1 MKCLTL
7 TMKLPIF
14 LSIILVVFSSCT
26 SADPDACTC
35 GQELSKDVADQ
46 DQTIMD
52 ACSQKGEAMKDKQKV
67 QWFNDIMSCV
77 E

>member
-1 MKCLTL
+1 
-7 TMKLPIF
+7 MKLLFF

-35 GQELSKDVADQ
+35 GQELSKAIADQ
-46 DQTIMD
+46 DEAIMD
-52 ACSQKGEAMKDKQKV
+52 ACAQKGEAMKDKEKER
-67 QWFNDIMSCV
+67 WFEDIMNCV